1 MKKKKCVAKHKGR
14 AVDDDEEI
22 VLNSSI

>member
-1 MKKKKCVAKHKGR
+1 MKKKKCVAKRKGR

-22 VLNSSI
+22 VLSSSI